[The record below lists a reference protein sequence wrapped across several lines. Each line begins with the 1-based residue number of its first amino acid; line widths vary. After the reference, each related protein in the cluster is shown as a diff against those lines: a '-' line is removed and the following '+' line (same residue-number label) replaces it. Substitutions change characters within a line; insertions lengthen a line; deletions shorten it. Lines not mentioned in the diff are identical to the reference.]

1 MGTVGFP
8 PPIVGGA
15 GGCGWRK
22 LGVATSVPL
31 SVPECPRSG
40 QQYTNRSCRS
50 SLNCLY
56 ESACNNVHVCTK
68 LCLSLYV
75 GVLLCVSSSVISRG
89 NLVQQWVNYVC
100 MAVRI
105 KISRVD
111 CASVQRAPLHGYR
124 LMLVC
129 RVVEST

>member
-1 MGTVGFP
+1 MCTGIGGRPEIGRVRSSLLLLELVVGTGTGTVVAAGCPRVVAVGTVGFP

-22 LGVATSVPL
+22 LGVATAVPL

-56 ESACNNVHVCTK
+56 ESVCNNVHVRTK

-75 GVLLCVSSSVISRG
+75 GVWLCV
-89 NLVQQWVNYVC
+89 C
-100 MAVRI
+100 
-105 KISRVD
+105 
-111 CASVQRAPLHGYR
+111 LHR
-124 LMLVC
+124 
-129 RVVEST
+129 